1 MTLVNDEQ
9 EALNE
14 YLEALRVNR
23 EVEFVYD
30 GVGYRFEPNYEKGG
44 YDVWK
49 YLEGFKTGGGAV
61 VASGVAADELLE
73 MKYFNGKS
81 FAEIENDA
89 TNKLIL

>member
-1 MTLVNDEQ
+1 MTLANEEQ

-61 VASGVAADELLE
+61 VASGVAVDELLE